1 MKLLI
6 VSAIGELGGGAES
19 MLYELVYSIKED
31 VEVEVL
37 FMQEGNLKEKI
48 GMLGI
53 TTHVLISPQMRN
65 IARVIKW
72 MGQYT
77 MFLKRNNFTYV
88 LNWMPKA
95 HLFTAI
101 PNSITKNP
109 TLWWQ
114 HGVPD
119 PPNFFDKLTIK
130 LPAKKIGSSST
141 IAMRAQKRLT
151 KKPVFCAYPGSDHL
165 KHRPND
171 SNRSI
176 IREKLEVDDDTLLI
190 GNVGR
195 IQSWKRQDI
204 LIDTLEKLI
213 QQKINVKLILV
224 GGNLYNLDN
233 DYEEKLN
240 TLIKEKKLEDYI
252 ITTGNQLEVGPY
264 YDAMDI
270 YLHTADGEPF
280 GIVMVEAMLHEK
292 PVIAIKS
299 PGSIEI
305 VEDGVT
311 GVLMDSGD
319 PNDISEEIINLVKN
333 NSLLKQFGIE
343 GRKRAIK
350 MFSNYQMGK
359 EILRE
364 IRTDSELDLYKK
376 EVI

>member
-6 VSAIGELGGGAES
+6 VSAVGELGGGAES
-19 MLYELVYSIKED
+19 MLYELVHSIKAD

-37 FMQEGNLKEKI
+37 FMQEGKLKEKI
-48 GMLGI
+48 DMLGI
-53 TTHVLISPQMRN
+53 TTHVLFSPQMRN
-65 IARVIKW
+65 ITGVIKW
-72 MGQYT
+72 MAKYT
-77 MFLKRNNFTYV
+77 KFVRRNHYTYV

-101 PNSITKNP
+101 PNSINKKP

-151 KKPVFCAYPGSDHL
+151 KKPVFCAFPGSDHL
-165 KHRPND
+165 RHRPNE

-176 IREKLEVDDDTLLI
+176 LRGKLEIDDDTLLI

-195 IQSWKRQDI
+195 LQSWKRQDI
-204 LIDTLEKLI
+204 LIKTLEKLI
-213 QQKINVKLILV
+213 QAKIKAKLILV

-233 DYEEKLN
+233 EYEEKLN
-240 TLIKEKKLEDYI
+240 KMIREKKLGDYI
-252 ITTGNQLEVGPY
+252 ITTGNQLDVEPY

-299 PGSIEI
+299 PGSVEI
-305 VEDGVT
+305 VEDRVT
-311 GVLMDSGD
+311 GLLLNSEN
-319 PNDISEEIINLVKN
+319 PNDISKDIINLVKDN
-333 NSLLKQFGIE
+333 NLLKQFGIK
-343 GRKRAIK
+343 GRKRAIE
-350 MFSNYQMGK
+350 MFSNDQMGK

-364 IRTDSELDLYKK
+364 IRTDSGLDLYKK